1 MAVKINYISDDISIM
16 TGDGSMVD
24 INNQNKSVMTNDN
37 ATVNELNIQQL
48 SQQMTDI
55 AWQRSEDGS
64 YSPSS
69 YINRDLSLLQFHL
82 RVLAQAASSRHPLL
96 ERLFFLIIFSSNID
110 EFFEIRVAGIMQ
122 KLNLGDVVSSPHGM
136 RPSEV
141 LAELSAVTHEAIDK
155 QYRILNEDILPALAK
170 EDIRYLKR
178 DELNAEQSAWMK
190 RYFTEQVSPV
200 LTPIS
205 IDQLAF

>member
-1 MAVKINYISDDISIM
+1 MAEIDNKHEVNDSIDMSIKTDNEISPSLIEVSNNSI
-16 TGDGSMVD
+16 DGLTDSA
-24 INNQNKSVMTNDN
+24 TNSLTAVLTEN
-37 ATVNELNIQQL
+37 L
-48 SQQMTDI
+48 TDI
-55 AWQRSEDGS
+55 DWQRSEDGS

-122 KLNLGDVVSSPHGM
+122 KLNLGDVSTSVHGM

-141 LAELSAVTHEAIDK
+141 LEEISVITHAAIAE
-155 QYRILNEDILPALAK
+155 QYRILNEISCQHLPK
-170 EDIRYLKR
+170 KI
-178 DELNAEQSAWMK
+178 SA
-190 RYFTEQVSPV
+190 T
-200 LTPIS
+200 
-205 IDQLAF
+205 